1 MTEADPGSGGGAV
14 GGSVGMIDPPPA
26 VGERGRPG
34 SAAARPLVLHEPFDG
49 TGSWSDWWFHFK
61 NVSTVNGWDDTQ
73 KLQWLRVRLTGRAQK
88 ALLRLPGPVVSSYD
102 ETRKALKERFEPE
115 SRRTGRVPGA
125 AE

>member
-73 KLQWLRVRLTGRAQK
+73 KMQWLRVRW
-88 ALLRLPGPVVSSYD
+88 
-102 ETRKALKERFEPE
+102 TRSK
-115 SRRTGRVPGA
+115 GA
-125 AE
+125 ASSSRACGLFLRRDPEGTEGEIRA